1 VTYKCNEGF
10 VKVPNKTNTVIC
22 LSSNQWS
29 ELEEFCNRSCDVPP
43 GLLFASLRKTYTQQN
58 YFPVGSTVDY
68 ECRPGYRRDP
78 SLSGTLTCL
87 QNLEWS
93 KPDEFCKKKS
103 CPNPGEIKNGIIN
116 ITTDILF
123 GSAISFSC
131 NTGYKLVGADSSYC
145 FLMGKTVGWSEPLP
159 TCVEIF
165 CPEPPQIENGRI
177 REESDT
183 YKYRQTVTYECSK
196 GLTLVGSSSI
206 FCDVKGEQ
214 GEWSGSPPECKG
226 KSPATKPPPTVQK
239 PTTVKVPGT
248 KVPPTPQKPTMVKVP
263 GTQVLTTPQKPT
275 TVYISTTEVPPTSQN
290 PTKVNGPAT
299 SISPTLQKPTTVNI
313 SDTEVPLTPQKP
325 TIINVPATKV
335 LPTSQKP
342 TTVNISTTSIPTTS
356 QKPTTVNI
364 STTSIPTTA
373 QKPTTVNISTTSIP
387 TTPQNPTK
395 INVSTMEVSPTLQK
409 PITANSSATKTPVT
423 VQTSPISNLLS
434 TKTLPATQNPIMTN
448 ASTQTIS
455 TTQRITTAKASLKQS
470 LPSTQKSTTL
480 HVSMTKHLQITQRL
494 TSAHITATQHT
505 PVSRTSVGIHVT
517 RTSNKGKENAAKDAA
532 NFLYGHTWVTLTVL
546 FVTLVVIG

>member
-1 VTYKCNEGF
+1 MSRSRPSVPAVLLLLLLLSLRAPAVRSDCDRPPEVPNAQPALEGHTTFPEQSTVTYKCNEGF

-263 GTQVLTTPQKPT
+263 
-275 TVYISTTEVPPTSQN
+275 
-290 PTKVNGPAT
+290 
-299 SISPTLQKPTTVNI
+299 
-313 SDTEVPLTPQKP
+313 
-325 TIINVPATKV
+325 
-335 LPTSQKP
+335 
-342 TTVNISTTSIPTTS
+342 
-356 QKPTTVNI
+356 
-364 STTSIPTTA
+364 
-373 QKPTTVNISTTSIP
+373 
-387 TTPQNPTK
+387 
-395 INVSTMEVSPTLQK
+395 
-409 PITANSSATKTPVT
+409 
-423 VQTSPISNLLS
+423 
-434 TKTLPATQNPIMTN
+434 
-448 ASTQTIS
+448 
-455 TTQRITTAKASLKQS
+455 
-470 LPSTQKSTTL
+470 
-480 HVSMTKHLQITQRL
+480 
-494 TSAHITATQHT
+494 ATQHT

-532 NFLYGHTWVTLTVL
+532 NFLYGKFGFQTVKRNCYHCGMYNPYSWKRILSFNCLRKTIKMQCLWVPKRKRVNALYQHVLWTPSGHTWVTLTVL

>member
-1 VTYKCNEGF
+1 MSRSRPSVPAVLLLLLLLSLRAPAVRSDCDRPPEVPNAQPALEGHTTFPEQSTVTYKCNEGF

-263 GTQVLTTPQKPT
+263 
-275 TVYISTTEVPPTSQN
+275 
-290 PTKVNGPAT
+290 
-299 SISPTLQKPTTVNI
+299 
-313 SDTEVPLTPQKP
+313 
-325 TIINVPATKV
+325 
-335 LPTSQKP
+335 
-342 TTVNISTTSIPTTS
+342 
-356 QKPTTVNI
+356 
-364 STTSIPTTA
+364 
-373 QKPTTVNISTTSIP
+373 
-387 TTPQNPTK
+387 
-395 INVSTMEVSPTLQK
+395 
-409 PITANSSATKTPVT
+409 
-423 VQTSPISNLLS
+423 
-434 TKTLPATQNPIMTN
+434 
-448 ASTQTIS
+448 
-455 TTQRITTAKASLKQS
+455 
-470 LPSTQKSTTL
+470 
-480 HVSMTKHLQITQRL
+480 
-494 TSAHITATQHT
+494 
-505 PVSRTSVGIHVT
+505 
-517 RTSNKGKENAAKDAA
+517 DAA
-532 NFLYGHTWVTLTVL
+532 NFLYEIFRGDHSETVGRHGRRAVTIQMESPVPDLTK
-546 FVTLVVIG
+546 VTKAERF